1 MVGIGPVVV
10 KRKGSSVLDTL
21 NIEGEQF
28 SHLKM
33 RIWTSGERH
42 LLESSAYREQ

>member
-1 MVGIGPVVV
+1 MVGIGPVIV

-21 NIEGEQF
+21 NMEGELF

-33 RIWTSGERH
+33 RVWTSGERR
-42 LLESSAYREQ
+42 LLEPSAYREQ